1 MPRPSAFLASF
12 RVTGRAVASFNPLTP
27 TGLLQPSVM
36 IMGRRT
42 RFCRSRTLPGQP
54 RRVIAL
60 RPGAPHRIDPAIF
73 GGKPDQGFLHEGGE
87 IYPTL
92 PQRWQIEQHHRQ
104 PEEQVLPE
112 APFGDPLF
120 QVGIGG
126 ATIGVSIWKS
136 SRSPT
141 RYSRLSWRKR
151 SSFTCTEA
159 GRSFSYFFK
168 FSIWQTCRPFRNP
181 YVNSPNSLK
190 KSAIPRVKP

>member
-1 MPRPSAFLASF
+1 
-12 RVTGRAVASFNPLTP
+12 
-27 TGLLQPSVM
+27 M

-136 SRSPT
+136 SPPATVACLGESAAVSPAP
-141 RYSRLSWRKR
+141 KP
-151 SSFTCTEA
+151 A
-159 GRSFSYFFK
+159 GRFHISS
-168 FSIWQTCRPFRNP
+168 S
-181 YVNSPNSLK
+181 
-190 KSAIPRVKP
+190 SAFGKLADHFEIHMSTHRIH